1 MKKYLVLNNIARIIQ
16 NWVIEKYPKAT
27 KVDSLLTKYEP
38 NNLNLLFSQLVISNI
53 HIYLFSS
60 NGLENEETSPIY
72 CIKTESLLSISI
84 DQE

>member
-53 HIYLFSS
+53 HIYLFFLIF
-60 NGLENEETSPIY
+60 LENEETSPIY